1 MYVGQVGAWKM
12 LQPYRWNLRGEED
25 MLSYYT
31 SVLILCGIT
40 LVAMGILVHE
50 NGRISNEDKR
60 RMYLTY
66 ALVVVSAFA
75 EWCGVQLDG
84 RADMPVWIIKAVKC
98 ADYIFTPMS
107 GVALV
112 LQIRFNSPPKIIM
125 YVVVIAN
132 TMLQLVS
139 APFGWMVVVD
149 AQNHY
154 SHGPLYPLY
163 LGVCLSMIVFLILQF
178 ILYGKNFKRQNRI
191 SLYTIMFLVVAGIA
205 MQELPSG
212 NRTSYM
218 GMTIGAV
225 LMFIHYTEF
234 AHLDTDEKMSE
245 QRIQLMLSQIKP
257 HFMYNVLG
265 SIEALCERDPKA
277 ANMNSLSS
285 KNLILFEKELLHTKL
300 YLGLEMMRFGDALTV
315 EYDITAQ
322 DFFIPPLTLEP
333 IVENAVKHGIRRN
346 EDGRGTVRIAT
357 RKREGGYEILVSDNG
372 PGFYPPETTEETEH
386 IGIRNV
392 RERLERICG
401 GSLNIDSKE
410 GAGTTVTI
418 HL

>member
-1 MYVGQVGAWKM
+1 MTAH
-12 LQPYRWNLRGEED
+12 LRREED
-25 MLSYYT
+25 MFGYYT

-40 LVAMGILVHE
+40 LAAMSILVHE

-60 RMYLTY
+60 LMYLTY
-66 ALVVVSAFA
+66 VLVAVSAFA

-84 RADMPVWIIKAVKC
+84 RADMPAWIIKAVKC

-112 LQIRFNSPPKIIM
+112 LQIRFKSHPKIIM
-125 YVVVIAN
+125 YVVIIAN
-132 TMLQLVS
+132 TILQLVS
-139 APFGWMVVVD
+139 APFGWMVEID

-154 SHGPLYPLY
+154 SHGPLYPIY
-163 LGVCLSMIVFLILQF
+163 FGVCLMIIVLMIMQF

-212 NRTSYM
+212 SRTAYI

-225 LMFIHYTEF
+225 LLFIHYTEF
-234 AHLDTDEKMSE
+234 AHLATDDKMSE

-257 HFMYNVLG
+257 HFLYNTLG
-265 SIEALCERDPKA
+265 SIEALCERDPKVA
-277 ANMNSLSS
+277 KLATRNFSKYLRGNMDSLSGE
-285 KNLILFEKELLHTKL
+285 NLIPFEKELQHTKL
-300 YLGLEMMRFGDALTV
+300 YLGMEMMRFGDALTV
-315 EYDITAQ
+315 EYDIAKQ
-322 DFFIPPLTLEP
+322 NFFIPPLTLEP

-346 EDGRGTVRIAT
+346 ENGRGIVRIAT
-357 RKREGGYEILVSDNG
+357 RERGDGYEILVSDNG
-372 PGFYPPETTEETEH
+372 PGFHPMETTEDPKR

-392 RERLERICG
+392 RERLKRICG
-401 GSLNIDSKE
+401 GSLQIDSKE
-410 GAGTTVTI
+410 GEGTTVTI